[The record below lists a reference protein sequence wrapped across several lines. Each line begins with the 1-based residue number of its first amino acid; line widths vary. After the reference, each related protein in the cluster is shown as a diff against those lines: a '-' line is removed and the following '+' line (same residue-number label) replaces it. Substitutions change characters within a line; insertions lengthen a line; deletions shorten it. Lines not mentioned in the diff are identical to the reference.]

1 MTRSQPMERLKKA
14 VKNNGI
20 FLTALT
26 AIVMVNLCF
35 DFFYIKTGS
44 MEPELPVGSVV
55 MVAPNAKPKIGDIF
69 AYENH
74 GSTVIHRIVGMEGDG
89 YVFQGDA
96 NPSPD
101 GAVVEKSQ
109 IIGKAVARIRFLA
122 PVIRAIQSY

>member
-1 MTRSQPMERLKKA
+1 MRAIKHVIKD
-14 VKNNGI
+14 NGV
-20 FLTALT
+20 FLILLT
-26 AIVMVNLCF
+26 AIILINVRF

-55 MVAPNAKPKIGDIF
+55 MVNPNAKPKLGDIF

>member
-1 MTRSQPMERLKKA
+1 MRAIKHVIKD
-14 VKNNGI
+14 NGV
-20 FLTALT
+20 FLILLT
-26 AIVMVNLCF
+26 AIILINVRF

-55 MVAPNAKPKIGDIF
+55 MVNPNAKPKLGDIF

-101 GAVVEKSQ
+101 GTVVEKSQ